1 MRHAFLVAALG
12 LLMAMPSARAAD
24 DPFAAWEHE
33 TAGRAGDVHAFE
45 LFLKRQGVA
54 GILPTSQL
62 LLDASSWRAC
72 GEEPYSLPPRELWAN
87 VVPTLRFIRQHV
99 VPALG
104 PVAAVSGYRSP
115 ELNACAGGA
124 PKSAHA
130 LYYAL
135 DLTPLEVTDRNK
147 MIAEVCQIH
156 ARYGAAAHVGLGFYS
171 GLRFHVDTHGY
182 RLWGTDYHAATSPCV
197 TLQASR

>member
-1 MRHAFLVAALG
+1 MRQVFLVAALG
-12 LLMAMPSARAAD
+12 LIMATAPARAAD

-33 TAGRAGDVHAFE
+33 TAGRANDVRAFE
-45 LFLKRQGVA
+45 TYLKRQHVS
-54 GILPTSQL
+54 GILPTAQL

-72 GEEPYSLPPRELWAN
+72 GQEPYSLPPRALWAN
-87 VVPTLRFIRQHV
+87 VVPTLRFIRAHII
-99 VPALG
+99 PALG

-124 PKSAHA
+124 LKSAHA

-147 MIAEVCQIH
+147 MIAQVCNIH
-156 ARYGAAAHVGLGFYS
+156 ARYGEAAHVGLGFYS

-182 RLWGTDYHAATSPCV
+182 RRWGTDYRADTSPCV